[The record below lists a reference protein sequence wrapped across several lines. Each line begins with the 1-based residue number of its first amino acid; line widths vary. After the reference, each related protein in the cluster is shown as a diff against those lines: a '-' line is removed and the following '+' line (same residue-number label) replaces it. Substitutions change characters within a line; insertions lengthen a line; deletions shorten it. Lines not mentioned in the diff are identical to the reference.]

1 MRLIMLAAATALLAS
16 PALAQTPAAAA
27 AQAAAPPAGAYVAD
41 PVHAS
46 LTWKVLHQGLS
57 WYTARFTSFSV
68 ALDFNPADVSKS
80 KVTASID
87 PKSVETDFSKTRP
100 AGNTADFNN
109 EIATGANFLNAGKF
123 PKIDFV
129 STGIKK
135 TGDKTGTMTGNL
147 TFLGVTK
154 PVTLDVSFIGD
165 RNDPRIQKHK
175 VGFQAVGS
183 FKKSDFGMTFAAIGD
198 EVKIEVNAEF
208 AQK

>member
-1 MRLIMLAAATALLAS
+1 MRLILL
-16 PALAQTPAAAA
+16 AAAA
-27 AQAAAPPAGAYVAD
+27 ALLVSPALSQTPATAPTPASAPPAGPYLAD

-46 LTWKVLHQGLS
+46 LTWQVLHQGLS

-87 PKSVETDFSKTRP
+87 PKSVETDFAKTRP
-100 AGNTADFNN
+100 ASNTADFNT
-109 EIATGANFLNAGKF
+109 EIANGPNFLNAGKF

-135 TGDKTGTMTGNL
+135 TGERTGTMTGNL

-154 PVTLDVSFIGD
+154 PVTLDVTFLGD

>member
-1 MRLIMLAAATALLAS
+1 MRLITLAAAAVLLAS
-16 PALAQTPAAAA
+16 PAFGQAPAAAPA
-27 AQAAAPPAGAYVAD
+27 SAPPAGAYVAD

-80 KVTASID
+80 KVMASID
-87 PKSVETDFSKTRP
+87 PKSVETDFAKTRP

-109 EIATGANFLNAGKF
+109 EVATGATFLNAGKF

-129 STGIKK
+129 STSIKK

-154 PVTLDVSFIGD
+154 PVSLDVTFIGD

-183 FKKSDFGMTFAAIGD
+183 FKKSDFGMTFAAIAD